1 MSTMPIRSS
10 VLIWRAAS
18 WPPIL
23 VRSALR
29 LGTQKTFLVARR
41 RRTCVAIHPSFR
53 DIQQLS
59 DFVE

>member
-1 MSTMPIRSS
+1 MKS
-10 VLIWRAAS
+10 AAVCRLAEEN
-18 WPPIL
+18 PIL